1 MTAKRAVNNEN
12 DENIATT
19 RLTRAKAAAR
29 TGAAEP
35 DMLKRGLA
43 RSKSTTS
50 ATAGVNLAR
59 KRAALGDVSN
69 LGKADAAK
77 DSKVLAPK
85 AGLVSKAAQPT
96 KVQKHGRSQSTKS
109 ILAPKSKN
117 AQQSELKR
125 PHPTGAQGP
134 PSKKRGSGSSKVS
147 VAEDAEN
154 VPPVENSLNTNKTED
169 PAQSFIPGEP
179 VLDENDEDRNDPT
192 MVSEYSAEIFAYMKS
207 IEPQTMP
214 NYTYM
219 EQQEKLDWRM
229 RGILVDWL
237 IEVHARFK
245 LLPETLFLAI
255 NILDRFLSRK
265 LVQVDKLQLVGVG
278 AMFLAAKYEEVLS
291 PHVSS
296 FRHVSDD
303 GFTDE
308 EILNAERYLLLN
320 IDYDLSYPNPLN
332 FLRRISKPDGYDVE
346 ARTLG
351 KYLLETSIVDH
362 RLMRYPG
369 SQIAAAAMYLSRLIL
384 DRGDWVRAP
393 PTPLNF
399 DRSLPLLPINL
410 ASFVPCLMS
419 CANVPQ
425 HYDMVAYS
433 GYTEEQLK
441 PCFLIMLSYLSGNVR
456 HEALFTKYARNRFKK
471 GSSIDECYQRLTSA
485 ASIVVREWV
494 KKYGRA
500 YLQGLPPKMERLLDT
515 TRYQKNNILQRP
527 SFEGDDGVDEIY

>member
-1 MTAKRAVNNEN
+1 MLQKAAAKRAVNNEN

-29 TGAAEP
+29 SGAAEP
-35 DMLKRGLA
+35 DVLKRGLA

-50 ATAGVNLAR
+50 ATANVNLAR

-69 LGKADAAK
+69 LGKNDGAAK
-77 DSKVLAPK
+77 DSKPLAPK
-85 AGLVSKAAQPT
+85 AGLASKAAQPT

-109 ILAPKSKN
+109 ILAPKTKN

-125 PHPTGAQGP
+125 PHPSGAQGP
-134 PSKKRGSGSSKVS
+134 PPKKRGSASSKIS

-154 VPPVENSLNTNKTED
+154 VAPVAADVQKTNEKTEE
-169 PAQSFIPGEP
+169 PAQNFTPKEP

-207 IEPQTMP
+207 IEPLTMP
-214 NYTYM
+214 NHTYM

-245 LLPETLFLAI
+245 LLPETLFLAV

-384 DRGDWVRAP
+384 DRGEWVRAP
-393 PTPLNF
+393 PAPLNF
-399 DRSLPLLPINL
+399 NGTLPLVPMDL
-410 ASFVPCLMS
+410 ASFVPFGPLDL
-419 CANVPQ
+419 AN
-425 HYDMVAYS
+425 M
-433 GYTEEQLK
+433 
-441 PCFLIMLSYLSGNVR
+441 I
-456 HEALFTKYARNRFKK
+456 
-471 GSSIDECYQRLTSA
+471 
-485 ASIVVREWV
+485 
-494 KKYGRA
+494 
-500 YLQGLPPKMERLLDT
+500 
-515 TRYQKNNILQRP
+515 
-527 SFEGDDGVDEIY
+527 